1 MYDEETYPVLMCQDC
16 LYFNIRADQEG
27 VESKC
32 KRLDHK
38 KVKYAI
44 PFFASYTCGE
54 HHLPCR
60 DFVPKYPEYA
70 DFKEWTNF
78 EDWWKLFVKFG
89 NGRIYERDDNT
100 MAFTVNGNTDV
111 NYRVPT
117 KKFLDGTMIVDGV
130 LQAVEKTYYKRDK
143 VDLGVQLYKL
153 VHEKINGV
161 RIEDGTEL

>member
-1 MYDEETYPVLMCQDC
+1 
-16 LYFNIRADQEG
+16 
-27 VESKC
+27 
-32 KRLDHK
+32 
-38 KVKYAI
+38 
-44 PFFASYTCGE
+44 
-54 HHLPCR
+54 
-60 DFVPKYPEYA
+60 
-70 DFKEWTNF
+70 
-78 EDWWKLFVKFG
+78 
-89 NGRIYERDDNT
+89 

-111 NYRVPT
+111 NYQVPT